1 MTPEDEEFNR
11 IERESDMRLKVVPD
25 SPCIAVCTTLYDEK
39 CKGCGRTYM
48 EVATWNEMEMH
59 DREVVWKR
67 IDKEATAWRYN
78 RYKDRVK

>member
-1 MTPEDEEFNR
+1 
-11 IERESDMRLKVVPD
+11 MRPD

-48 EVATWNEMEMH
+48 EVATWNEMSQYDKEQI
-59 DREVVWKR
+59 WKR

-78 RYKDRVK
+78 RYRDRVK

>member
-1 MTPEDEEFNR
+1 
-11 IERESDMRLKVVPD
+11 MRPY

-48 EVATWNEMEMH
+48 EVAGWNERTPH
-59 DREVVWKR
+59 DREVVWQR
-67 IDKEATAWRYN
+67 IDKEQTAWRYN